1 LRQSFEQSEKQVSG
15 FGERL
20 RREREMRGISLEDIT
35 AATKIGKRLLRALE
49 EEQFDLLPGGIFNKG
64 YVRAYAK
71 YIGIDEEQAVA
82 EYLAAAG
89 EIVPDARVIA
99 EQDLSGRLLER
110 VRRDDSDDGGQ
121 RFPFVPVLVLVV
133 VIAGAAGGWQVYRQR
148 VRERAQPTV
157 SATEGMRPSMSTTAG
172 TTVLDKGPSAAQTA
186 PAAGDAAAT
195 SDAGASFEITVR
207 ARDRAWVSIKSDGKI
222 LVKGVIQPPDVKTI
236 RATSQIVF
244 WTGNAGVLELSFN
257 GTNIP
262 LSSGA
267 NDEQKLVFNVHGLET
282 RPATQ

>member
-1 LRQSFEQSEKQVSG
+1 MSG

-20 RREREMRGISLEDIT
+20 RREREVRGISLEDIT
-35 AATKIGKRLLRALE
+35 AATKIGRRLLRALE

-71 YIGIDEEQAVA
+71 YVGIDEEQAVA

-110 VRRDDSDDGGQ
+110 VRRDDFDDSGR
-121 RFPFVPVLVLVV
+121 RFPVVPVLVLLV

-148 VRERAQPTV
+148 VRERARPTV
-157 SATEGMRPSMSTTAG
+157 SAAEGMSAVAAPSGSTAP
-172 TTVLDKGPSAAQTA
+172 DKGTSAVQTG
-186 PAAGDAAAT
+186 PAANNAVAT
-195 SDAGASFEITVR
+195 SDTGTPFEVTVR
-207 ARDRAWVSIKSDGKI
+207 AKDRAWVSIKSDGKI

-236 RATSQIVF
+236 RATNQIVF

>member
-1 LRQSFEQSEKQVSG
+1 MRQSFEQGEKQASG

-71 YIGIDEEQAVA
+71 YVGIDEEQAVA

-89 EIVPDARVIA
+89 EVVPDERLIA
-99 EQDLSGRLLER
+99 EQDISGRLLER

-121 RFPFVPVLVLVV
+121 RFPFVPVLVLLV
-133 VIAGAAGGWQVYRQR
+133 VIAGAAGGWHVYRQR
-148 VRERAQPTV
+148 VRERAQPAAGT
-157 SATEGMRPSMSTTAG
+157 AEGKSPSMSTTG
-172 TTVLDKGPSAAQTA
+172 GSSGVDKGPSSAQTA
-186 PAAGDAAAT
+186 PAADNAVAT
-195 SDAGASFEITVR
+195 SGAGTPFEVTVR
-207 ARDRAWVSIKSDGKI
+207 AKDRAWVTIKSDGKI
-222 LVKGVIQPPDVKTI
+222 LVQGVIQPPEVKTI
-236 RATSQIVF
+236 RATTQIVF
-244 WTGNAGVLELSFN
+244 WTGNAGALELSFN

-262 LSSGA
+262 LRGGA
-267 NDEQKLVFNVHGLET
+267 NDEQVLVFNSHGLQT

>member
-1 LRQSFEQSEKQVSG
+1 MRQSFEQSEKQVSG

-20 RREREMRGISLEDIT
+20 RREREMRGISLDDIT
-35 AATKIGKRLLRALE
+35 ASTKIGRRLLRALE

-71 YIGIDEEQAVA
+71 YVGIDEEQAVA

-110 VRRDDSDDGGQ
+110 VRRDDFDDSGR
-121 RFPFVPVLVLVV
+121 RFPVVPVLVLLV

-148 VRERAQPTV
+148 VRERARPTV
-157 SATEGMRPSMSTTAG
+157 SAAEGMSPPVASPSGS
-172 TTVLDKGPSAAQTA
+172 TA
-186 PAAGDAAAT
+186 PDNGTSGVHTGPAANDAVAT
-195 SDAGASFEITVR
+195 SDAGTPFEITVR
-207 ARDRAWVSIKSDGKI
+207 AKDRAWVSIKSDGKI

-236 RATSQIVF
+236 RATNQIVF